1 MTAFLGIR
9 SRRGAYTAL
18 VALTLVWGSNWLVM
32 KGALAHADPV
42 VFNLQRTWLAV
53 AFLFAVI
60 LWQRRLSWPDRWTPV
75 VVTGLCTMVN
85 FGTTTMALAE
95 GGAGRTSVLVFTM
108 PFWTLLI
115 ARVVLHERVRGVMWV
130 SVGLAFAGLTVVVE
144 PWHWQGQLAS
154 KLWAIASG
162 LGWAGATVATK
173 YYQRKHDLDMLSFIA
188 WQILVGV
195 LPLTL
200 LLLLFDYPAT
210 RWTVGFVAELVYSGV
225 VSTAFGFLLWIAIL
239 RHLPAGTASLNIF
252 AIPVIA
258 LASSTLLA
266 GERLT
271 ANEWAGIMLIGMG
284 LVVLTVAT
292 LLAARRG
299 EAGTPPPTPLEGG

>member
-1 MTAFLGIR
+1 MALLGIR
-9 SRRGAYTAL
+9 SRRGAYVAL

-60 LWQRRLSWPDRWTPV
+60 IWRRQLRWPDRWRPV

-85 FGTTTMALAE
+85 FGTTTMALAD

-115 ARVVLHERVRGVMWV
+115 ARIVLKERVRGAMWF
-130 SVGLAFAGLTVVVE
+130 SVAFAFTGLAIVVE

-162 LGWAGATVATK
+162 LGWAAATVATK
-173 YYQRKHDLDMLSFIA
+173 HYQRKHDLDMLNFIA
-188 WQILVGV
+188 WQMLAGV
-195 LPLTL
+195 LPLML
-200 LLLLFDYPAT
+200 LPILSDYPAT
-210 RWTVGFVAELVYSGV
+210 RWSAAFIAQLVYAGV
-225 VSTAFGFLLWIAIL
+225 ISTAFGFMLWIAIL
-239 RHLPAGTASLNIF
+239 RHLLAGTASLNIF

-271 ANEWAGIMLIGMG
+271 ANEWTGIACIGMG
-284 LVVLTVAT
+284 LVILAAAT
-292 LLAARRG
+292 LRAARRG
-299 EAGTPPPTPLEGG
+299 EVVAPPPTPVDGG